1 MKTLVPCAIAV
12 MAFFL
17 QSPAQT
23 KPGVE
28 EQLAQLR
35 NLGKAF
41 YENPVTKQE
50 AVDTFRKALALAPD
64 SARERLNY
72 GLALVRNGD
81 VDQGAAEIAR
91 VQKQDP
97 SIPHTW
103 FNLGIL
109 YKKKGEMEEALK
121 QLRHMEEL
129 VPDEP
134 VTHYNVGTLYKQNG
148 NMAEALK
155 EFETAAKLDINFAAP
170 RFQIFDLYRQQG
182 AMDKARPAL
191 AEFQEVKKRQEAS
204 DSGSED
210 VSWSYYSEIYD
221 VVEPE
226 PATAAP
232 PASELKFAVKELPGK
247 ADPNTAG
254 MLVLDTRADGRADL
268 LVWSSAGVHLYH
280 DGAELPLGALAD
292 LKGVISISAGDY
304 NNDGFVDLCVLTAD
318 GPVLYRNDKGT
329 FHKDPAKLPAGRFT
343 KAVWIDYDHDYDL
356 DLMLLGNQPVLL
368 RNDGEKGW
376 EDRTKDFPFV
386 AGSPVDAVAFRV
398 VHDTRCFDV
407 LVSYHD
413 RVGVL
418 YRDQLGG
425 IYRAQSLT
433 ALPTGATNLIAGDVD
448 NNQSLDILYRGSDG
462 IQLLE
467 NTGTELKPGKSV
479 VEKSAPFVL
488 ADLENRGVED
498 LIGGGEVRR
507 NLGRR
512 TFGNP
517 LRPEPLGDVAAIV
530 AADFNRDGR
539 VDAAIVT
546 GGGNI
551 CLLTNQTPLKANWVA
566 LHLEGVKNL
575 KAGGPGAEVEVKS
588 GTLYQK
594 KLYTSAPL
602 VFGLGG
608 HKEIDTVRITWP
620 SGLIQ
625 NEMQQ
630 PLNKLLDVKEAPRLS
645 GSCPMIYT
653 WDGAGFRFLTDVL
666 GVAPL
671 GASSGDGRYFPVDH
685 DEYVQIPGDALVPVD
700 GRYRIRITEELS
712 EVSYLDQV
720 RLVAVDHP
728 ASTEIFS
735 NDKWKSPPFPEFR
748 LFGVER
754 RVYPVRARDDRGRDV
769 RDALLRRDRRYV
781 DGFERNYAGVAREH
795 ALELDFGS
803 AAPENRAVLVL
814 NGWVDWADG
823 STFLAASQ
831 GGGGLQ
837 PPYLQVKD
845 AQGRWKT
852 VIEDMGMPSGKTKT
866 IAVDLTARFL
876 SASRE
881 VRIVT
886 SLCVYWDEIFLGE
899 DSRQPEARLT
909 PLDAGAATL
918 AFHGFSHPTIHPQ
931 RLQPEAFDYQN
942 VATVSNWNPTPGL
955 YTRYGDVREL
965 VTAVDDKLVVMGSGD
980 ELKLE
985 FGAVALPPL
994 PAGWT
999 RDFLL
1004 LVDGWAKDRDANT
1017 AFSQTVDPLP
1027 FHAMSSYPYPAG
1039 EHYPEDA
1046 DHAAYRRKYNTRPAL
1061 KLLRP
1066 LVAAAR

>member
-1 MKTLVPCAIAV
+1 MKTLAACAIAV
-12 MAFFL
+12 AALFL

-81 VDQGAAEIAR
+81 VDQGEAEIVK

-97 SIPHTW
+97 SLPHTW

-109 YKKKGEMEEALK
+109 YKKKGETQKALE

-129 VPDEP
+129 APDEP
-134 VTHYNVGTLYKQNG
+134 VTHYNVGTLYKQTG
-148 NMAEALK
+148 KMAEALK

-191 AEFQEVKKRQEAS
+191 AEFQDVKKRQEAS

-226 PATAAP
+226 PATATP
-232 PASELKFAVKELPGK
+232 PAAELKFAVKELPGE

-254 MLVLDTRADGRADL
+254 MLVLDTNADGRADL
-268 LVWSSAGVHLYH
+268 LVWSSAGVHLYRG
-280 DGAELPLGALAD
+280 GAEVPQVAFAG
-292 LKGVISISAGDY
+292 LKGVISIAAGDY
-304 NNDGFVDLCVLTAD
+304 NNDGFVDLCVLTAS
-318 GPVLYRNDKGT
+318 GPILYRNDDGT
-329 FHKDPAKLPAGRFT
+329 FHKDPAKLPAGRFA
-343 KAVWIDYDHDYDL
+343 KALWIDYDHDYDL
-356 DLMLLGNQPVLL
+356 DLLLLGDKPVLM

-398 VHDTRCFDV
+398 VHDTRSFDV
-407 LVSYHD
+407 LVSYRD

-433 ALPTGATNLIAGDVD
+433 ALPAGATNLIAADVD
-448 NNQSLDILYRGSDG
+448 NGQSLDILYRGSDG
-462 IQLLE
+462 VRILE
-467 NTGTELKPGKSV
+467 NSGVELKPGRSIPG
-479 VEKSAPFVL
+479 KSAPFAV

-498 LIGGGEVRR
+498 VIGGGEVRR
-507 NLGRR
+507 GL
-512 TFGNP
+512 P
-517 LRPEPLGDVAAIV
+517 LADAVAIV
-530 AADFNRDGR
+530 AADFNGDGR

-551 CLLTNQTPLKANWVA
+551 RLLTNETPLKANWVA

-575 KAGGPGAEVEVKS
+575 KAGGPGTEVEVKS

-594 KLYTSAPL
+594 KLYAGAPL
-602 VFGLGG
+602 LFGLDGRKG
-608 HKEIDTVRITWP
+608 IDTVRITWP

-625 NEMQQ
+625 NEIEQ
-630 PLNKLLDVKEAPRLS
+630 PIDKLLDVKEAPRLS

-653 WDGAGFRFLTDVL
+653 WDGAGFRFITDVL

-671 GASSGDGRYFPVDH
+671 GASSGDGSYFPVDH
-685 DEYVQIPGDALVPVD
+685 REYIQIPGDALAPVD

-720 RLVAVDHP
+720 RLMAVDHP
-728 ASTEIFS
+728 ASAEIFTNS
-735 NDKWKSPPFPEFR
+735 KWKSPPFPEFR
-748 LFGVER
+748 LFGVGR

-769 RDALLRRDRRYV
+769 REALLHRDRRYV
-781 DGFERNYAGVAREH
+781 DGFERNYAGVAKVH

-803 AAPENRAVLVL
+803 AAPGNRAVLVL

-831 GGGGLQ
+831 GGGGLE

-866 IAVDLTARFL
+866 IAVDLTGRFL

-909 PLDAGAATL
+909 NLDASAATL

-965 VTAVDDKLVVMGSGD
+965 VAAVDDKLVVMGSGD
-980 ELKLE
+980 ELRLE
-985 FGAVALPPL
+985 FGTAALPPL

-1027 FHAMSSYPYPAG
+1027 FHAMTSYPYPAG
-1039 EHYPEDA
+1039 EHYPDDA
-1046 DHAAYRRKYNTRPAL
+1046 EHRAYRKQYNTRPAL

-1066 LVAAAR
+1066 LVAAR

>member
-1 MKTLVPCAIAV
+1 VK
-12 MAFFL
+12 
-17 QSPAQT
+17 
-23 KPGVE
+23 
-28 EQLAQLR
+28 
-35 NLGKAF
+35 
-41 YENPVTKQE
+41 
-50 AVDTFRKALALAPD
+50 
-64 SARERLNY
+64 
-72 GLALVRNGD
+72 NGD
-81 VDQGAAEIAR
+81 VDQGMAEMAK

-97 SIPHTW
+97 RIPHTW

-109 YKKKGEMEEALK
+109 YKKKGDTKEALE

-129 VPDEP
+129 APDEP
-134 VTHYNVGTLYKQNG
+134 VTHYNVGTLYKQAG
-148 NMAEALK
+148 NIPEALR
-155 EFETAAKLDINFAAP
+155 EFETAARLDINFAAP
-170 RFQIFDLYRQQG
+170 RFQIFDVYRQQG
-182 AMDKARPAL
+182 AMDKARKAL
-191 AEFQEVKKRQEAS
+191 AEFQELKKRQEIS

-210 VSWSYYSEIYD
+210 VSWSYYSEIYE

-226 PATAAP
+226 PATATP
-232 PASELKFAVKELPGK
+232 PAAELKFAVKELPGK

-254 MLVLDTRADGRADL
+254 MLALDTNADGRADL
-268 LVWSSAGVHLYH
+268 LVWSSAGVHLYR
-280 DGAELPLGALAD
+280 DGAEVSQSALAD
-292 LKGVISISAGDY
+292 LKGVISIAAGDY
-304 NNDGFVDLCVLTAD
+304 NNDGFVDLCVLTAA

-343 KAVWIDYDHDYDL
+343 KALWIDYDHDYDL
-356 DLMLLGNQPVLL
+356 DLMLLGDKPVLL
-368 RNDGEKGW
+368 RNDGPNGW

-386 AGSPVDAVAFRV
+386 AGSPIDAVAFRV
-398 VHDTRCFDV
+398 VHDTKGFDV
-407 LVSYHD
+407 LVSYRD
-413 RVGVL
+413 RAGVV

-425 IYRAQSLT
+425 IYRAQSLA
-433 ALPTGATNLIAGDVD
+433 ALPAGATSLIAADVNHD
-448 NNQSLDILYRGSDG
+448 QSLDILYRGSDG
-462 IQLLE
+462 VLILE
-467 NTGTELKPGKSV
+467 NTGVELKPGRNV
-479 VEKSAPFVL
+479 LAKSAPFVL
-488 ADLENRGVED
+488 ADLENRGVEEVV
-498 LIGGGEVRR
+498 GGGEARR
-507 NLGRR
+507 NL
-512 TFGNP
+512 P
-517 LRPEPLGDVAAIV
+517 VADAVAMV
-530 AADFNRDGR
+530 AADFNGDGR

-546 GGGNI
+546 SGGSI
-551 CLLTNQTPLKANWVA
+551 RLLINETPLKANWAA

-575 KAGGPGAEVEVKS
+575 KAGGPGTEVEVKA

-594 KLYTSAPL
+594 KLYTGAPL
-602 VFGLGG
+602 LFGLDGR
-608 HKEIDTVRITWP
+608 KAIDTVRITWP

-630 PLNKLLDVKEAPRLS
+630 PLNKLLEVKEAPRLS

-653 WDGAGFRFLTDVL
+653 WDGAGFRFITDVL

-671 GASSGDGRYFPVDH
+671 GASSGDGTYFPVDH
-685 DEYVQIPGDALVPVD
+685 REYIQIPGDALARVE
-700 GRYRIRITEELS
+700 GRYQIRITEELS

-720 RLVAVDHP
+720 RLMAVDHA
-728 ASTEIFS
+728 ASTEIFTNS
-735 NDKWKSPPFPEFR
+735 KWKSPPFPEFR
-748 LFGVER
+748 LFGVGR

-769 RDALLRRDRRYV
+769 REALLHRDRRYV
-781 DGFERNYAGVAREH
+781 DGFERNYAGVAKEH

-803 AAPENRAVLVL
+803 AAPDNRAVLVL

-831 GGGGLQ
+831 GGGGLE

-852 VIEDMGMPSGKTKT
+852 VIEDVGMPSGKTKT
-866 IAVDLTARFL
+866 IAVDLTGKFL

-899 DSRQPEARLT
+899 DSDQPEVRLT
-909 PLDAGAATL
+909 TIDAGAATL

-980 ELKLE
+980 ELRLE
-985 FGAVALPPL
+985 FGASALPPL
-994 PAGWT
+994 PSGWT

-1039 EHYPEDA
+1039 EHYPDDA
-1046 DHAAYRRKYNTRPAL
+1046 EHEAYRKEYNTRPAL

-1066 LVAAAR
+1066 LVAAR